1 MEFEEAV
8 SKFSEGLYARERSRK
23 TVLGYLCDLRRF
35 RAYYEASNN
44 IPWVLEDVS
53 KEDVTA
59 FLQALKSDG
68 LQPNTRNRVLNGL
81 RSFFH
86 YAQSEGW
93 IATSPVEG
101 IPSAKGNP
109 SRRPFVPARDMR
121 RCLEQIEHPAVS
133 MAAWLIFY
141 SGLRIS
147 ECVSL
152 NIGDLN
158 WPERR
163 IVVQRGKGG
172 KSRTVPMADALVPLL
187 EAYTTAY
194 RADAKEDERLLVTAR
209 TGQLSASE
217 FQRVLRNVRQDLGW
231 PTPITA
237 HMIRHTFASEL
248 VRSGANVVQVQKLL
262 GHSSLT
268 TTSVYTH
275 ATQQELMHAV
285 NLLK

>member
-8 SKFSEGLYARERSRK
+8 SKFSEALYARERSRK
-23 TVLGYLCDLRRF
+23 TVIGYLCDLRRF
-35 RAYYEASNN
+35 RAYYEERNN
-44 IPWVLEDVS
+44 VPWVLEEVGKDDVS
-53 KEDVTA
+53 DFMQK
-59 FLQALKSDG
+59 LKSID
-68 LQPNTRNRVLNGL
+68 LKPSTRNRILNAL

-86 YAQSEGW
+86 FAQTEGW
-93 IATSPVEG
+93 IATSPVET
-101 IPSAKGNP
+101 IPSVKLHRSSRPYVP
-109 SRRPFVPARDMR
+109 SHEMR
-121 RCLEQIEHPAVS
+121 IYLEQIEHPVVS
-133 MAAWLIFY
+133 TAAWLIFY

-152 NIGDLN
+152 NMEDVN
-158 WPERR
+158 WLERLL
-163 IVVQRGKGG
+163 VVQRGKGG
-172 KSRTVPMADALVPLL
+172 KSRVVPISDKLLPLL
-187 EAYTTAY
+187 ERYVATY
-194 RADAKEDERLLVTAR
+194 RAQAKGEERLFATER

-217 FQRVLRNVRQDLGW
+217 FQRVFRNLRQEKGW
-231 PTPITA
+231 TTPITA

-275 ATQQELMHAV
+275 ASHSELMSAV